1 MQNRMNPE
9 KETFFDQVGN
19 FLEGMWMIPSMTM
32 PVFSMTPTWI
42 HH

>member
-19 FLEGMWMIPSMTM
+19 FLRGMWMIPSMTTLA
-32 PVFSMTPTWI
+32 FSMTPTWI

>member
-19 FLEGMWMIPSMTM
+19 FLRVMWMIPSMTT